1 MCRSLMLGMAGCAV
15 ALMAWLPQAGAI
27 DWDGGGA
34 DNNWSNPS
42 NWNPD
47 GNPAGSDVLFND
59 DGGSA
64 TQGTVTSIVDQ
75 DFDIASLKY
84 ENTNA
89 DGHDNGT
96 DGTPNPV
103 YHTTQINTGRT
114 LTVNGD
120 FVVGPDAFIGSV
132 VEIKGQSPGTGT
144 LVVNDASGN
153 LLIDPGP
160 LTWYTPGHTV
170 TLDMRELGTFE
181 ATTGTMRVGVA
192 GAVNASLFLAESN
205 TITADSL
212 GTGKWNSR
220 GKIYLGQSN
229 TLNIDQILPA
239 ADNPHV
245 HQFNGTTGNLITF
258 DPAWTDPS
266 VTIRD
271 KSGSGR
277 ADMIVTLGGDTNGE
291 HQATVDLTGGSVDA
305 LFGEVVVGRGGRARE
320 GIGTFSFD
328 AGTVDATSI
337 LLGHSISGYGNAV
350 GTTKGTLDIGGTA
363 SLIADTITLAD
374 EDDTV
379 AGRDAEGRLNLT
391 GGSLRAA
398 VIQRGDDDGD
408 STGVSELNWSAGT
421 IGNKLGGD
429 MNISGVDVIL
439 QTAAAHPFDAE
450 DGQTITVDSIIAGSA
465 GGVEKQGDG
474 TLILN
479 ADNTYTGNTDV
490 LAGALVVDGSLAG
503 GPVAVADG
511 AMLGGNGTIGGA
523 VTVDD
528 GGAVSGGASIGLLSI
543 DSDLEVQGTLLAEL
557 GGTDPG
563 TGYDQI
569 HVTGEATIGGTVDVD
584 FFGGFVSEI
593 GQSFD
598 LLIADGG
605 ITNTDIAGITFDFSG
620 ANGGHHWE
628 PAIVGLGGSAEVLR
642 LSAVPEP
649 STCLLL
655 ACGGLLM
662 LFRRRR

>member
-1 MCRSLMLGMAGCAV
+1 MLGMAGCAV
-15 ALMAWLPQAGAI
+15 ALIAWLPQAGAI

-34 DNNWSNPS
+34 DNNWSTTG

-47 GNPAGSDVLFND
+47 GNPAGLDVLFND

-75 DFDIASLKY
+75 DFNIASLKY
-84 ENTNA
+84 ENTNG
-89 DGHDNGT
+89 DGHDNGS

-103 YHTTQINTGRT
+103 YHTTQINTGHT

-132 VEIKGQSPGTGT
+132 VKIKGQAPGTGT
-144 LVVNDASGN
+144 LVVNHTSGN

-160 LTWYTPGHTV
+160 LTWFTPGHTV

-181 ATTGTMRVGVA
+181 ATTGIMRVGVA
-192 GAVNASLFLAESN
+192 GAVNASLYLAESN

-245 HQFNGTTGNLITF
+245 HQFNGTTGNLIKF
-258 DPAWTDPS
+258 DSGWTDPS

-277 ADMIVTLGGDTNGE
+277 ADMIVTLGGDTNGA
-291 HQATVDLTGGSVDA
+291 HQATVDLTGGTVDA
-305 LFGEVVVGRGGRARE
+305 LFDEVVVGRAGRARE

-328 AGTVDATSI
+328 AGTVDATNI
-337 LLGHSISGYGNAV
+337 LLGHSISGNANAV
-350 GTTKGTLDIGGTA
+350 GTTQGTLNIGGTA
-363 SLIADTITLAD
+363 NLLADTITVAD
-374 EDDTV
+374 EDDTA

-450 DGQTITVDSIIAGSA
+450 DDQTITVESVISGGS
-465 GGVEKQGDG
+465 GGVVKQGLG
-474 TLILN
+474 TLVLN
-479 ADNTYTGNTDV
+479 ADNTYTGGTDV
-490 LAGALVVDGSLAG
+490 EQGMLVVDGSLAG

-528 GGAVSGGASIGLLSI
+528 GGAVSGGASIGLLSV
-543 DSDLEVQGTLLAEL
+543 DSDLDVQGTLLAEL

-598 LLIADGG
+598 LLIADAG
-605 ITNTDIAGITFDFSG
+605 ITNADISGITFDFAG
-620 ANGGHHWE
+620 ADGGHHWE

-649 STCLLL
+649 SACLLL
-655 ACGGLLM
+655 ACGGLLLLM
-662 LFRRRR
+662 RRRR